1 MKVNYFNIPE
11 IKVSYSDKVKASERP
26 RITSSHDASMIFR
39 EAHKDCMQHHEE
51 TYVIFMNRANR
62 VLGIMLVSV
71 GGISGVVVDIRI
83 ILQTALK
90 VNCSAICLAH
100 NHPSGALTASPQDIN
115 VTKKLKEACS
125 WLDIQLLDH
134 LIITEESYL
143 SLADEGLL

>member
-1 MKVNYFNIPE
+1 MKVDYFNIPE